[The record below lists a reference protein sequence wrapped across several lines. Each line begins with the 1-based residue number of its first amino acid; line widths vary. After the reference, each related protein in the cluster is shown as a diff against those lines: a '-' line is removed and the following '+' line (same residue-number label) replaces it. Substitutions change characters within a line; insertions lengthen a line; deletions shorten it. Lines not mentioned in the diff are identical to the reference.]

1 MIRVFVADD
10 HELFR
15 AGLKEIL
22 QDAEDIVVAG
32 EAARGEEA
40 VAAIKEGEYDVL
52 ILDITMPGLHW
63 LEVINQV
70 HEVKPNLPVFILTM
84 HPEEQYALRAL
95 RAGVAGYLTK
105 NVAPDEL
112 VQAIRRVAQGRRY
125 LGEALAEHL
134 ANYVTEDRGTM
145 PHEQLTDREY
155 EVMCLIA
162 TGHNATQIAKTL
174 GLSIKTISTYRTRI
188 LDKMGLENNAE
199 LIRYVLEHNL
209 LPR

>member
-22 QDAEDIVVAG
+22 QEAEDIVVAG
-32 EAARGEEA
+32 EAACGEDA
-40 VAAIKEGEYDVL
+40 VAAIKEGDYDVL

-70 HEVKPNLPVFILTM
+70 HEVKPNLPVLILTM

-112 VQAIRRVAQGRRY
+112 IQAIRRVAQGRRY
-125 LGEALAEHL
+125 LSEALAEHL
-134 ANYVTEDRGTM
+134 ANYVTEERGSL

-162 TGHNATQIAKTL
+162 TGHNATQIAKAL
-174 GLSIKTISTYRTRI
+174 GLSIKTISTYRTR
-188 LDKMGLENNAE
+188 LLHKMGLANNAE

>member
-22 QDAEDIVVAG
+22 QEAEDIVVAG
-32 EAARGEEA
+32 EAARGEDA
-40 VAAIKEGEYDVL
+40 VAAITQDNYDVL
-52 ILDITMPGLHW
+52 ILDISMPGLHW
-63 LEVINQV
+63 LEVINKV
-70 HEVKPNLPVFILTM
+70 HEAKPDLPVLILTM

-112 VQAIRRVAQGRRY
+112 IQAIRRVAQGRRY
-125 LGEALAEHL
+125 LSEALAEHL
-134 ANYVTEDRGTM
+134 ATYVTEERGSM
-145 PHEQLTDREY
+145 PHERLTDREY

-162 TGHNATQIAKTL
+162 TGHNATQIAKAL
-174 GLSIKTISTYRTRI
+174 GLSIKTISTYRTR
-188 LDKMGLENNAE
+188 LLRKMGLDNNAE